1 MRKLA
6 SVTTTT
12 EALSKPAH
20 LSPDVCSLQRAA
32 GRFWGICTSV
42 PLMCAS
48 IHLHIQQ
55 TASAVK
61 KVFLAADLINV
72 GRSNSLL
79 SEFIYHLVMGFSVA
93 GSQCHKGLYL
103 WVLLFF
109 FSGQKHDHGKLS
121 SSFWTTNIRRSVY
134 KGELLYIQCLD
145 LKHSCEAC
153 GAAVIIPVGA
163 FKPLSCQFT

>member
-1 MRKLA
+1 MC
-6 SVTTTT
+6 VGCD
-12 EALSKPAH
+12 EQPE
-20 LSPDVCSLQRAA
+20 
-32 GRFWGICTSV
+32 GFGGICTSV

-93 GSQCHKGLYL
+93 GSQCHEGLYL
-103 WVLLFF
+103 WVTAMFCFF
-109 FSGQKHDHGKLS
+109 FPGQKHDHDQLS
-121 SSFWTTNIRRSVY
+121 SSSWTTDILRSAY
-134 KGELLYIQCLD
+134 EGEHLWVQCLD

-153 GAAVIIPVGA
+153 GTAAMIPVGA
-163 FKPLSCQFT
+163 IKPLSCRFT